1 MKKIYHANINQR
13 KAGAA
18 ILIPDKSRL
27 QSTENYLEVKAQRQ
41 RRPLYN
47 DKRVNPYE
55 VIAILNVYASNN

>member
-41 RRPLYN
+41 RRSLYN
-47 DKRVNPYE
+47 DKREGKSVLIKE
-55 VIAILNVYASNN
+55 KWERTL